1 MKKKSGIIE
10 EFKKFITRGNVMDM
24 AVGVIVGSAFTAIV
38 TTLNTDIISP
48 VLGIF
53 GGVDFSELQITI
65 GTSKKAP
72 VLKYGSF
79 ITAVINFL
87 IIAMII
93 FLIIKIMNKI
103 SEGIKSKIDNEDE
116 EIVDNTKVC
125 PYCME
130 KIAKEASRCP
140 HCTSI
145 IKETDDNN

>member
-1 MKKKSGIIE
+1 M
-10 EFKKFITRGNVMDM
+10 
-24 AVGVIVGSAFTAIV
+24 
-38 TTLNTDIISP
+38 
-48 VLGIF
+48 
-53 GGVDFSELQITI
+53 
-65 GTSKKAP
+65 
-72 VLKYGSF
+72 LKYGSF

-103 SEGIKSKIDNEDE
+103 NEGIKAKIDDE
-116 EIVDNTKVC
+116 EEILVDDTKVC

>member
-1 MKKKSGIIE
+1 M
-10 EFKKFITRGNVMDM
+10 
-24 AVGVIVGSAFTAIV
+24 VGVIVDSAFTAVV
-38 TTLNTDIISP
+38 TSLNTDIISP

-53 GGVDFSELQITI
+53 GGVDFSDLQITL
-65 GTSKKAP
+65 GTSKNAP

-103 SEGIKSKIDNEDE
+103 NEGIKAKIDDE
-116 EIVDNTKVC
+116 EEILVDDTKVC

-130 KIAKEASRCP
+130 KIAKDASRCP
-140 HCTSI
+140 HYTSI
-145 IKETDDNN
+145 IKKTDDNN